1 MIVGILQN
9 TPLWVWGVLV
19 GLLALGLLQTRARR
33 VSRQFVSLLPAIMV
47 LLSLFAVVASFGAS
61 VAALSAWAVGLAMGV
76 VVNGVVLLGPKGVR
90 YDLKDRTFE
99 LPGSWVPLALMLT
112 IFCTR
117 FAVGV
122 STGLNSP
129 LVGTVGFI
137 GCVSVILGSCS
148 GLFLSRA
155 MRTLSLQHAVHA

>member
-1 MIVGILQN
+1 MIFWVLQN

-19 GLLALGLLQTRARR
+19 GLLALGLLQTRTRR
-33 VSRQFVSLLPAIMV
+33 VSGLLVTLLPATML
-47 LLSLFAVVASFGAS
+47 LLSLLAVIASFGAS
-61 VAALSAWAVGLAMGV
+61 VAPLGAWAAGLVIAV
-76 VVNGVVLLGPKGVR
+76 AVNGLVFLTPKGVR
-90 YDLKDRTFE
+90 YDPTDRRFE
-99 LPGSWVPLALMLT
+99 VPGSWMPLVLMLT

-122 STGLNSP
+122 ATGLNSP
-129 LVGTVGFI
+129 LVGTVRFV
-137 GCVSVILGSCS
+137 GCVSVILGCCS